1 MRVPS
6 ASAFDR
12 QVEVINQRRAEIA
25 RSQEQLSS
33 GSRLTRLADDP
44 AAAAQAERNRSQSAR
59 LAAEQRM
66 VDHAKSML
74 QQAEGTV
81 GSAIDEL
88 QNVRENLVRA
98 GNGTLSDADRVAIA
112 QQLRGSYEQLLS
124 IANRSDGAGSFVF
137 AGGGSAKPPFEIDGQ
152 VVYTAQ
158 PGVQTGGTDPELT
171 ITQDGNEAFMSVGTA
186 GGVTSVFKLI
196 TDAVALLENGDA
208 TAAELQAGFKAGI
221 DGMDAGIDRLQAV
234 RTRIGEN
241 LRSVDIQTELNGN
254 QSDNLAA
261 RLSELVDVDYAKAIS
276 DFTTQQTA
284 LDAALKTYAQVARM
298 TLFSYL

>member
-12 QVEVINQRRAEIA
+12 QVEVINQRRADIA

-33 GSRLTRLADDP
+33 GRRLTRLADDP
-44 AAAAQAERNRSQSAR
+44 AAAAQAERNRAQSAR
-59 LAAEQRM
+59 VAAEQRM
-66 VDHAKSML
+66 IDHARSML

-98 GNGTLSDADRVAIA
+98 GNGALSDADRAAIA
-112 QQLRGSYEQLLS
+112 QQLRGSHEQLLS
-124 IANRSDGAGSFVF
+124 IANRPDGAGSFVF
-137 AGGGSAKPPFEIDGQ
+137 AGGGSATAPFEIDGQ

-158 PGVQTGGTDPELT
+158 PGVQTGGSAPEVA

-186 GGVTSVFKLI
+186 GGVTSVFTLI
-196 TDAVALLENGDA
+196 TDAVALLENGGA
-208 TAAELQAGFKAGI
+208 SAAELQAGLKAGI
-221 DGMDAGIDRLQAV
+221 DGMDAGIDRLQTV
-234 RTRIGEN
+234 RTRIGES
-241 LRSVDIQTELNGN
+241 LRSVDIQTDLNGT

-261 RLSELVDVDYAKAIS
+261 RLSELVDVDYARAIS
-276 DFTTQQTA
+276 DFTTRQTA
-284 LDAALKTYAQVARM
+284 LDAALKTYAQVAKM
-298 TLFSYL
+298 TLFSYI